1 MKVQN
6 FYKKTEVIR
15 YLFWGVITVI
25 VNYASYLLLKVVM
38 PYQVANLVSII
49 FTKLFAYCTNKK
61 FVFQSVTDLKGQVKE
76 IARFVLGR
84 GVTGIV
90 DFAGLIVLTEM
101 FLIDDKLGKIIMI
114 VITTILNYILGKLYV
129 FKPQSRIEN

>member
-38 PYQVANLVSII
+38 PYQMANLVSII

-76 IARFVLGR
+76 IAVL
-84 GVTGIV
+84 
-90 DFAGLIVLTEM
+90 
-101 FLIDDKLGKIIMI
+101 
-114 VITTILNYILGKLYV
+114 Y
-129 FKPQSRIEN
+129 